1 MAKMNALKDL
11 REMKGYN
18 AFATAMLMGMEPYR
32 YQAIESLE
40 EEPTDEEI
48 GMFIEFFSS
57 SYDELTT
64 NIVLE

>member
-1 MAKMNALKDL
+1 MAKLLALKDL

-18 AFATAMLMGMEPYR
+18 TFATAMLIGMEQYR
-32 YQAIESLE
+32 YQAIENLE

-48 GMFIEFFSS
+48 GKFIDFFSS

-64 NIVLE
+64 QIVLE